1 MEFLPIDAE
10 YPKFIEGEDPPCA
23 ETDPN
28 MFFPEDGNETYSLN
42 PSNPDEYLTVIRA
55 TYYNLEG
62 AKAIC
67 NSCPFIN
74 QCLEYALTDQS
85 LVGIWGGTTD
95 QQRRAIRQKRKIANK

>member
-28 MFFPEDGNETYSLN
+28 MFFPEDGTESYSISPHTGEYILN
-42 PSNPDEYLTVIRA
+42 MRA
-55 TYYNLEG
+55 SYYNLEG

-67 NSCPFIN
+67 NSCPFIT
-74 QCLEYALTDQS
+74 QCLEYALTDQY
-85 LVGIWGGTTD
+85 LVGIWGGTTE